1 MEEMEM
7 ADFGAYK
14 NGEGYADPTAY
25 EAVRGM
31 AKLGE
36 IWTYKDKEVL
46 IVRNQGTYCNI
57 L

>member
-31 AKLGE
+31 AKAGE

-46 IVRNQGTYCNI
+46 IVRNQGTY
-57 L
+57 